1 MPSSHGWK
9 QSRTAGYTTPE
20 AAAYLRKSPRTLIRW
35 RNQRVGPAWTK
46 VGGTIIYQEKDLD
59 AYLDA
64 HRVEP
69 VRELGAA

>member
-1 MPSSHGWK
+1 MPSSHSWK
-9 QSRTAGYTTPE
+9 QSDTAGYTTPE

-46 VGGTIIYQEKDLD
+46 VGHKIIYQPRDLD
-59 AYLDA
+59 AYLEA

-69 VRELGAA
+69 VREVSA